1 MELNQ
6 LVRKCHKL
14 SNKTYLSD
22 ITPTN
27 IFRLYHPQHG
37 GKDQHAW
44 IWNKITSLSPYLR
57 SYRKLREK
65 VFLITDADVVDSLR
79 IEEFETHADYVM
91 NMRYSVLLENV

>member
-1 MELNQ
+1 MELNH
-6 LVRKCHKL
+6 LVRKYHKL

-44 IWNKITSLSPYLR
+44 IWNKITSLSPYL
-57 SYRKLREK
+57 
-65 VFLITDADVVDSLR
+65 
-79 IEEFETHADYVM
+79 
-91 NMRYSVLLENV
+91 